1 VNTQMNKIRSS
12 EKGFMATHLIN
23 IGARIGLFEKLS
35 EKKEVGF
42 TIAIN
47 QGEIYEIETVK
58 YEIKFE
64 LLWLVEDPQVCK

>member
-1 VNTQMNKIRSS
+1 MNTQMNKIRSS
-12 EKGFMATHLIN
+12 EKRFMAIQIN
-23 IGARIGLFEKLS
+23 IGARKGLFEKLS